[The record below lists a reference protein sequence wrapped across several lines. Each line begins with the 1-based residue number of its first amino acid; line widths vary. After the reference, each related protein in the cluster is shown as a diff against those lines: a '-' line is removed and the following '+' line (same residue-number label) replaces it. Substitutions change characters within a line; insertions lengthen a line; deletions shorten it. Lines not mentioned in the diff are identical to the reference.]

1 MKKGIV
7 CKYSLCHIRALFFSV
22 GGIAGYSKAMTKF
35 KINKTIDQIS
45 HTIANIQTLH
55 MQQATFEGATSYI
68 REGAELYFLIQ

>member
-1 MKKGIV
+1 MKEGIV

-55 MQQATFEGATSYI
+55 MQ
-68 REGAELYFLIQ
+68 